1 MCLLPDE
8 RHFFQHDRL
17 IFACDKHTCLFLRP
31 VKVYYNLS
39 EFVQP
44 SNPVVTIGTFDG
56 VHLGHQTILKRL
68 VTEANAVQGES
79 VLLTFYPHPRMVLF
93 PERKQLLLSTLEEKI
108 DLLRQQGLDHL
119 IIQPFTREF
128 SMMSYEEFVREILV
142 RQLGVKKLVIGY
154 DHQFGRNREG
164 SFENLRK
171 MAPELGF
178 DVDEISAKLIDD
190 NVISS
195 TKVREALEAGR
206 VEDANALLGYRY
218 AISGTVV
225 KGKQLGRTIG
235 FPTANVVVS
244 DTFKL
249 IPSNGVYAV
258 EVLHNNQ
265 VHQGVMNIGV
275 RPTVDGVTRTNEV
288 HIMDFNSDI
297 YGESL
302 KVSFVQRIRD
312 ELKFDSLEALKS
324 QIKKD
329 EQMARSLLSK

>member
-1 MCLLPDE
+1 MPDE

-17 IFACDKHTCLFLRP
+17 ILSRDKLTCLFLRL

-44 SNPVVTIGTFDG
+44 TNSVVTIGTFDG
-56 VHLGHQTILKRL
+56 VHLGHQKILKRL
-68 VTEANAVQGES
+68 VSEAKAVQGES
-79 VLLTFYPHPRMVLF
+79 VLLTFYPHPRMVLN
-93 PERKQLLLSTLEEKI
+93 PERKQLLLSTLDEKI
-108 DLLRQQGLDHL
+108 DLLRQQGIDHL
-119 IIQPFTREF
+119 LIQPFTREF
-128 SMMSYEEFVREILV
+128 SMMTYEEFVREILV
-142 RQLGVKKLVIGY
+142 SQLAVKKLVIGY

-178 DVDEISAKLIDD
+178 EVDEISAKLIDD

-195 TKVREALEAGR
+195 TKVREALEVGR
-206 VEDANALLGYRY
+206 VEEANALLGYQY

-225 KGKQLGRTIG
+225 KGRQLGRTIG

-258 EVLHNNQ
+258 QVLHNDK
-265 VHQGVMNIGV
+265 VYQGVMNIGV
-275 RPTVDGVTRTNEV
+275 RPTVDGVSRTNEV

-302 KVSFVQRIRD
+302 KVNFVQRIRD
-312 ELKFDSLEALKS
+312 EVKFDSLHALKS

-329 EQMARSLLSK
+329 EQMARALLS

>member
-17 IFACDKHTCLFLRP
+17 IFVCDKHTCLFLRP

-39 EFVQP
+39 EFGQP

-119 IIQPFTREF
+119 IIQSFTREF
-128 SMMSYEEFVREILV
+128 SMMTYEEFVREILV

-235 FPTANVVVS
+235 FSTANVVVS

-258 EVLHNNQ
+258 EVLHNSK

>member
-1 MCLLPDE
+1 MPDE

-17 IFACDKHTCLFLRP
+17 ILARNKLTCLFLRP

-39 EFVQP
+39 EFTQP
-44 SNPVVTIGTFDG
+44 TNSVVTIGTFDG
-56 VHLGHQTILKRL
+56 VHLGHQKILKRL
-68 VTEANAVQGES
+68 VSEAKALQGES

-93 PERKQLLLSTLEEKI
+93 PERKQLLLSTLDEKI
-108 DLLRQQGLDHL
+108 YLLRQQGIDHL

-128 SMMSYEEFVREILV
+128 SMMTYEEFVREILV
-142 RQLGVKKLVIGY
+142 RQLAVKKLVIGY

-171 MAPELGF
+171 MAPEIGF
-178 DVDEISAKLIDD
+178 EVDEISAKLIDD

-206 VEDANALLGYRY
+206 VEEANALLGYQY

-225 KGKQLGRTIG
+225 KGRQLGRTIG

-258 EVLHNNQ
+258 QVLHNDK
-265 VHQGVMNIGV
+265 VYQGVMNIGV
-275 RPTVDGVTRTNEV
+275 RPTVDGVSRTNEV

-302 KVSFVQRIRD
+302 KVNFVQRIRD
-312 ELKFDSLEALKS
+312 EVKFDSLHALKS

-329 EQMARSLLSK
+329 EQMARSLLSN